1 MCFSFFLPFFLSYSL
16 SFSLSFSVLLSSHLS
31 VTPPLSF
38 FSCLF
43 LNFFAMPLHSLIS
56 HTKDSLFS
64 SSVPFFLFFSLS
76 TSPSFPLPSFFLS
89 LCMLCSFVW
98 HYVSI
103 SALSASLFL
112 FLPPCLPPSLPPH
125 AASQWLKGGKDG
137 TSQAAVSHSARLLVL
152 RTAAC
157 RPVRW
162 PRGTRQPPDET
173 PRSNYLFYTKTDLKL
188 WPSAVAFP
196 LLTHTHTHP
205 VASSHPHTSAH
216 AAGCRLHCQPAPL
229 LFIKTFRSCCCC
241 CCWICFLLG
250 LNSRTK
256 H

>member
-1 MCFSFFLPFFLSYSL
+1 MLLAAAMWTQQHTHAHTLSVTHQSLRAPHRVFLFLSFFISYSL
-16 SFSLSFSVLLSSHLS
+16 SFSILLSSHLS

-112 FLPPCLPPSLPPH
+112 FLPPSLPALFLAIRPFFQQRDSSPLPLSVLSLCPLPPPPPPHPLPPLV
-125 AASQWLKGGKDG
+125 AE
-137 TSQAAVSHSARLLVL
+137 LLS
-152 RTAAC
+152 
-157 RPVRW
+157 
-162 PRGTRQPPDET
+162 E
-173 PRSNYLFYTKTDLKL
+173 K
-188 WPSAVAFP
+188 
-196 LLTHTHTHP
+196 
-205 VASSHPHTSAH
+205 
-216 AAGCRLHCQPAPL
+216 
-229 LFIKTFRSCCCC
+229 
-241 CCWICFLLG
+241 
-250 LNSRTK
+250 
-256 H
+256 